1 MTGVGGHRELLQP
14 GEVGQLVLTESH
26 RDEAGWE
33 LRAGTPDSQ
42 NIIVN
47 RNALTGGTRLNL
59 LISRAATTGK
69 FLQIKDDSLLRHQ
82 GIYLE
87 DKDCLI
93 FMSEVF
99 VNNSDCLIAKFS

>member
-42 NIIVN
+42 NIISQQECSHW
-47 RNALTGGTRLNL
+47 G
-59 LISRAATTGK
+59 
-69 FLQIKDDSLLRHQ
+69 
-82 GIYLE
+82 
-87 DKDCLI
+87 DKAESSHI
-93 FMSEVF
+93 
-99 VNNSDCLIAKFS
+99 